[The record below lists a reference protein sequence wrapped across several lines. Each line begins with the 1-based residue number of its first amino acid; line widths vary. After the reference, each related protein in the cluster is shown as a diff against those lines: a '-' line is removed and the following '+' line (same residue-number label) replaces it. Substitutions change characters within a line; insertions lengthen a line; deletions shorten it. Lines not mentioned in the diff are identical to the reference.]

1 MARSK
6 MPEAKAALAGAMKL
20 NPELFVARFH
30 VRTPSLLDSPG
41 FREGLIKAGRPEE

>member
-20 NPELFVARFH
+20 NPELFVARAHTF
-30 VRTPSLLDSPG
+30 PSRLAAG
-41 FREGLIKAGRPEE
+41 FP

>member
-30 VRTPSLLDSPG
+30 VRTPPFSTRRRVSV
-41 FREGLIKAGRPEE
+41 KA